1 MSAKQDNSPNRI
13 DTKRLTLYALLVAA
27 AMVFSYIESL
37 VPLFFIAPGVKI
49 GLANAVSL
57 LLAAKGRYKGAFA
70 VNISRILLSALL
82 FGSAVSLA
90 YMIIYKQRHYSVL
103 SAPYTGGIDPRD
115 IPDDDDLVDPAMKIV
130 KDILSIGIPIATGA
144 CILALLNSVDSKLCM
159 TWCSLPR
166 RYCFS
171 AAVCFIMRLLW
182 WFRE

>member
-13 DTKRLTLYALLVAA
+13 DTKRLTLYALFVAA

-82 FGSAVSLA
+82 FGSAVSLVF
-90 YMIIYKQRHYSVL
+90 SL
-103 SAPYTGGIDPRD
+103 SGGI
-115 IPDDDDLVDPAMKIV
+115 ISLIVTVLLHKTKLFGIVGISIAGAVTNNLVQLAAAVLFFGGGVLYYAPVLVVSGIV
-130 KDILSIGIPIATGA
+130 CG
-144 CILALLNSVDSKLCM
+144 LALGTLDFVIIKKIKTNL
-159 TWCSLPR
+159 
-166 RYCFS
+166 
-171 AAVCFIMRLLW
+171 
-182 WFRE
+182 